1 MAWQKQALCAQVDQ
15 DLFFPKPGGDPRPAQ
30 QVCLTCPVRTDCL
43 EHALDQQIEHGVWG
57 GTTAAM
63 RQRLTRAGAA

>member
-1 MAWQKQALCAQVDQ
+1 MGWQAQAVCAQVDT

-30 QVCLTCPVRTDCL
+30 QVCLTCPVRVDCL
-43 EHALDQQIEHGVWG
+43 EHALDLRIEHGVWG

-63 RQRLTRAGAA
+63 RQRLARAGAA